1 MRPPST
7 IDVREDGVFRA
18 VRRRQRELEGG
29 ACSCATRPTRAAPAQ
44 STFLLRFLLAVWVHT
59 LGGLK
64 PDAAVSAVT
73 KWFVL
78 GMPATAERNRG
89 SPGEVKTLPLP
100 VLDGAN
106 TRYPK
111 RSVWKDNYFHVSH

>member
-1 MRPPST
+1 MAEADQDDSTTIASVTPGRIHLDLAVKGSCGGRSYEAAVT

-73 KWFVL
+73 KWFVRRSAA
-78 GMPATAERNRG
+78 PA
-89 SPGEVKTLPLP
+89 
-100 VLDGAN
+100 
-106 TRYPK
+106 
-111 RSVWKDNYFHVSH
+111 